1 MKIRAAL
8 ALCSEPARPS
18 KYEGMRARTHPPLL
32 TIQKLEYTLLELTAG
47 MGFLYILGTTLRR
60 GGWMMVSLRSMVLA
74 LTMTSTAAQA
84 QGVLKVYNWIDYIDP
99 EVVSDFERTTGAKVE
114 YKVYTSSNEML
125 ESLDRGDRYDV
136 IVPTSDSVLRK
147 LLNDQRLQPIH
158 IDQLKNFANINP
170 VLQILP

>member
-1 MKIRAAL
+1 
-8 ALCSEPARPS
+8 
-18 KYEGMRARTHPPLL
+18 
-32 TIQKLEYTLLELTAG
+32 
-47 MGFLYILGTTLRR
+47 
-60 GGWMMVSLRSMVLA
+60 MVSLRSMVLA